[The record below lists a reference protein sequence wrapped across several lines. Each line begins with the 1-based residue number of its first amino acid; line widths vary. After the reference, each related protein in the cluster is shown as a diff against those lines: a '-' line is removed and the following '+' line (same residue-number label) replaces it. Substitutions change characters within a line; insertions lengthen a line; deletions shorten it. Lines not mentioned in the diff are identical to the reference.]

1 MASNSTQIITD
12 LKTVLSTG
20 FSATATAAAIA
31 AAGPITDL
39 PGVVSLLLL
48 KAQEMKFILNYL
60 TSPNQMIGG
69 GSAGG
74 SGALV
79 TTAADST
86 VANLLIG
93 IAQILV

>member
-1 MASNSTQIITD
+1 MASNATTIIAD
-12 LKTVLSTG
+12 LKSVQTTG
-20 FSATATAAAIA
+20 FSATAKAAAIA
-31 AAGPITDL
+31 AAGPIMDL
-39 PGVVSLLLL
+39 DGVVSLLLL
-48 KAQEMKFILNYL
+48 KAQEMKFLLNYM
-60 TSPNQMIGG
+60 TSPNAMIGG
-69 GSAGG
+69 GTPGG